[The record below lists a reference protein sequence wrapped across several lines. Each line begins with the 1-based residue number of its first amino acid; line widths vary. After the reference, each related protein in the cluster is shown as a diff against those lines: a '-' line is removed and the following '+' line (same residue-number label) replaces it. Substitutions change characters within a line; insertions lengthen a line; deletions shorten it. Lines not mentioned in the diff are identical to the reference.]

1 MFKSTHKLAIATG
14 TALLLVGASSHAAIT
29 EFSED
34 FEALTAADGENG
46 LDDLSNAGW
55 EVAGNV
61 YDGDTSVNPYP
72 GNYLYFYGWFVA
84 PNNGGGGFSAIAN
97 DDVSANNSGT
107 NYLNVYNNYD
117 AREAQE
123 SGQITN
129 AILAQE
135 YTIDASEIG
144 KTVTLTFDAKRPDFE
159 DDGLGGD
166 ASAAAGNGCGAVQ
179 CTADAFI
186 KTLDPANNYN
196 TTNYLLVDTTAIS
209 QSEWTSYT
217 ITLDLTDPL
226 LEGQL
231 LQVGFESFTTNDA
244 NTGVYYDNIVITVTG
259 DDAEPTSASV
269 PIPTIAL
276 LGFGALLA
284 WSGMSS
290 IRKRLS

>member
-1 MFKSTHKLAIATG
+1 MLKSTHKLAIATG
-14 TALLLVGASSHAAIT
+14 AALLLVGASTNAAIT
-29 EFSED
+29 EFSQD
-34 FEALTAADGENG
+34 FEGLSVADGVNG
-46 LDDLSNAGW
+46 LDDLVNAGW

-61 YDGDTSVNPYP
+61 YDGDTSVTPYP
-72 GNYLYFYGWFVA
+72 GNYLYFYGWFAA

-123 SGQITN
+123 SGEITN
-129 AILAQE
+129 AIIAQE

-144 KTVTLTFDAKRPDFE
+144 KTVTVTFDAKRPDFE

-166 ASAAAGNGCGAVQ
+166 ASSAAGNGCVVQ
-179 CTADAFI
+179 CVANAFV

-196 TTNYLLVDTTAIS
+196 TTNYELIETTAIS
-209 QSEWTSYT
+209 QSDWTGYT

-231 LQVGFESFTTNDA
+231 LQVGFESFATGDG
-244 NTGVYYDNIVITVTG
+244 NTGVYYDNIVLTLNG
-259 DDAEPTSASV
+259 DVAEPTSTNV

>member
-1 MFKSTHKLAIATG
+1 MLKSTHKLAIATG
-14 TALLLVGASSHAAIT
+14 AALLLVGASSHAGIT

-34 FEALTAADGENG
+34 FESLTVADGVNG
-46 LDDLSNAGW
+46 LDDLANAGW
-55 EVAGNV
+55 DVAGNV
-61 YDGDTSVNPYP
+61 YDGDTSVEPYP
-72 GNYLYFYGWFVA
+72 GNYLYFYGWFTA
-84 PNNGGGGFSAIAN
+84 PNTGGGAFSAIAN

-129 AILAQE
+129 AIIAQE

-144 KTVTLTFDAKRPDFE
+144 KTVTLAFDAKRPDFE
-159 DDGLGGD
+159 DDFLGGD
-166 ASAAAGNGCGAVQ
+166 ASSAAGNKNCSVQ
-179 CTADAFI
+179 CVANAFV
-186 KTLDPANNYN
+186 KTLDPLNNYN
-196 TTNYLLVDTTAIS
+196 TTNYELVETTAIS
-209 QSEWTSYT
+209 QSDWTSYT
-217 ITLDLTDPL
+217 ITVDLTDPL

-231 LQVGFESFTTNDA
+231 LQVGFESFATGDGD
-244 NTGVYYDNIVITVTG
+244 TGVYYDNIVLTVG
-259 DDAEPTSASV
+259 GVVEPTSANV

>member
-1 MFKSTHKLAIATG
+1 MLKSTHKLAIATG
-14 TALLLVGASSHAAIT
+14 AALLLVGASSHAGIT

-34 FEALTAADGENG
+34 FEALTAADGTNG

-55 EVAGNV
+55 NVAGNV
-61 YDGDTSVNPYP
+61 YDGNTSVAYP

-97 DDVSANNSGT
+97 DDVSANDSGT

-129 AILAQE
+129 AIIAQE

-144 KTVTLTFDAKRPDFE
+144 KIVTLSFDAKRPDFE

-166 ASAAAGNGCGAVQ
+166 ASAAAGNGCVVQ
-179 CTADAFI
+179 CVANAFV
-186 KTLDPANNYN
+186 KTLDQANGYN
-196 TTNYLLVDTTAIS
+196 TTNYELVETTAIS
-209 QSEWTSYT
+209 QSDWTSYT

-231 LQVGFESFTTNDA
+231 LQVGFESFATGDG
-244 NTGVYYDNIVITVTG
+244 NTGVYYDNIVLAVNG
-259 DDAEPTSASV
+259 DVEPESANV

>member
-1 MFKSTHKLAIATG
+1 MLKSTHKLAIATG
-14 TALLLVGASSHAAIT
+14 AALLLVGASSNAAIT
-29 EFSED
+29 EFSQD
-34 FEALTAADGENG
+34 FEGLTVADGVNG
-46 LDDLSNAGW
+46 LDDLANAGW
-55 EVAGNV
+55 DVAGNV
-61 YDGDTSVNPYP
+61 YDGDTSVEPYP
-72 GNYLYFYGWFVA
+72 GNYLYFYGWFTA
-84 PNNGGGGFSAIAN
+84 PNTGGGAFSAIAN

-129 AILAQE
+129 AIIAQE

-144 KTVTLTFDAKRPDFE
+144 KTVTLAFDAKRPDFI
-159 DDGLGGD
+159 DDLLGGD
-166 ASAAAGNGCGAVQ
+166 ASSAAGNKNCAVQ
-179 CTADAFI
+179 CVANAFV

-196 TTNYLLVDTTAIS
+196 TTNYELIETTAIS
-209 QSEWTSYT
+209 QSDWTSYT

-231 LQVGFESFTTNDA
+231 LQVGFESFATGDGD
-244 NTGVYYDNIVITVTG
+244 TGVYYDNIVLTVSG
-259 DDAEPTSASV
+259 DVVEPTSANV